1 MALFNKKTDYYSR
14 RENKLKLNFSSAFVD
29 FKDFVDFLRT
39 YAKYRVYKVFSW
51 FEKLKD
57 KLVDVLYMQRGKY
70 TKPFLH
76 FSTVGLTFLMVTLGP
91 SILSGSD
98 KDDTQRVL
106 ASPVLSTATAAAPDF
121 YTSQAEE
128 VRQYR
133 GGEIITHVVADGETI
148 SSIAERYGLKPT
160 TILWENDLTETSKI
174 KPGQELRILPVDGVR
189 HKVAR
194 GETVYSIGKK
204 YGLDGSQVQMIVD
217 YPFNEFLNDETF
229 ELVVGQYLMV
239 PEGVKVVAALPAAS
253 TTYTGITTYGSFTP
267 DAGTVSAL
275 GSFIWPASGRITQG
289 YSFYHK
295 AIDIANHA
303 GGPILAADAGT
314 VTIAGWVD
322 SSGYGNRVVLDHG
335 NGYVTL
341 YAHMSVVQ
349 VVIGQRV
356 KRGDVLGQM
365 GSTGRSTGTHLHF
378 EIRQGG
384 ALLNPLSF
392 LK

>member
-1 MALFNKKTDYYSR
+1 MLTRNFDYGKKNNKFFGNSLLWFAELR
-14 RENKLKLNFSSAFVD
+14 AFGV
-29 FKDFVDFLRT
+29 FFRT
-39 YAKYRVYKVFSW
+39 YIKYRIYKVFAW
-51 FEKLKD
+51 FENFKD

-76 FSTVGLTFLMVTLGP
+76 FGTIGLTFLMVTLGP
-91 SILSGSD
+91 SFLNKSD
-98 KDDTQRVL
+98 KNDQQRVL

-133 GGEIITHVVADGETI
+133 GGEIISHVVAEGETV

-160 TILWENDLTETSKI
+160 TIFWENNLTDQSKI
-174 KPGQELRILPVDGVR
+174 KPGQELSILPVDGVR

-194 GETVYSIGKK
+194 GETIYSIGKK

-239 PEGVKVVAALPAAS
+239 PEGVKAEVKLPSGS
-253 TTYTGITTYGSFTP
+253 TGVTRFGSITP

-275 GSFIWPASGRITQG
+275 GSFIWPASGGITQG
-289 YSFYHK
+289 YSFFHK
-295 AIDIANHA
+295 AIDIANRGA
-303 GGPILAADAGT
+303 GPILAADSGV
-314 VTIAGWVD
+314 VTIAGWID
-322 SSGYGNRVVLDHG
+322 SSGYGNRVLLDHG
-335 NGYVTL
+335 NGYTTL
-341 YAHMSVVQ
+341 YAHLSVVQ
-349 VVIGQRV
+349 VVSGQRV
-356 KRGDVLGQM
+356 KRGDVIGQM
-365 GSTGRSTGTHLHF
+365 GSTGRSTGIHLHF

>member
-1 MALFNKKTDYYSR
+1 MALFIRKFDSSKRSGKTSNRLVLLFRDLR
-14 RENKLKLNFSSAFVD
+14 AFGI
-29 FKDFVDFLRT
+29 FVRT
-39 YAKYRVYKVFSW
+39 YVKYRVYKIFSW
-51 FEKLKD
+51 FEKFKD

-76 FSTVGLTFLMVTLGP
+76 FGTIGLTFLMVTLGP
-91 SILSGSD
+91 SFLSKSD
-98 KDDTQRVL
+98 GDGQQKVL
-106 ASPVLSTATAAAPDF
+106 ASPILSTATAASPDF

-133 GGEIITHVVADGETI
+133 GGEIITHIVSDGETI
-148 SSIAERYGLKPT
+148 SSIAERYGLRPS
-160 TILWENDLTETSKI
+160 TILWENNLTETSKI
-174 KPGQELRILPVDGVR
+174 KSGQELSILPVDGVR
-189 HKVAR
+189 HKVGR
-194 GETVYSIGKK
+194 GETIYSIGKK

-239 PEGVKVVAALPAAS
+239 PEGVKADVKLPAS
-253 TTYTGITTYGSFTP
+253 TGLTKYGTLTP

-275 GSFIWPASGRITQG
+275 GSFIWPASGGITQG

-295 AIDIANHA
+295 AIDIANRA
-303 GGPILAADAGT
+303 AGPILAADAGV
-314 VTIAGWVD
+314 VTTAGWVD

-341 YAHMSVVQ
+341 YGHLSTVQ
-349 VVIGQRV
+349 VVVGQRV

>member
-1 MALFNKKTDYYSR
+1 MSVIKQLFTDLR
-14 RENKLKLNFSSAFVD
+14 AFGAFFRAYV
-29 FKDFVDFLRT
+29 KHRLYAVFV
-39 YAKYRVYKVFSW
+39 W
-51 FEKLKD
+51 FEAAKD
-57 KLVDVLYMQRGKY
+57 QLVDVLYMQRGRY

-76 FSTVGLTFLMVTLGP
+76 FGTIGLTFLMVSLGP
-91 SILSGSD
+91 TLLQKSEQDEG
-98 KDDTQRVL
+98 QRVL
-106 ASPVLSTATAAAPDF
+106 ASPILSTATAAAPDF

-133 GGEIITHVVADGETI
+133 GGEIITHVVAEGETV
-148 SSIAERYGLKPT
+148 SSIAERYGLRPS
-160 TILWENDLTETSKI
+160 TIFWENNLTEKSTI
-174 KPGQELRILPVDGVR
+174 KPGQELRILPVDGIR

-194 GETVYSIGKK
+194 AETVYSIGKK

-239 PEGVKVVAALPAAS
+239 PEGVKAEVRLPANVA
-253 TTYTGITTYGSFTP
+253 TPTRFGTLTP

-275 GSFIWPASGRITQG
+275 GSFIWPASGGITQG
-289 YSFYHK
+289 YSFFHK
-295 AIDIANHA
+295 AIDIANRA
-303 GGPILAADAGT
+303 AGPILAADAGL
-314 VTIAGWVD
+314 VTTAGWPD
-322 SSGYGNRVVLDHG
+322 SSGYGNRVVIDHG

-349 VVIGQRV
+349 VVEGQRV
-356 KRGDVLGQM
+356 KRGDVIGQM

-384 ALLNPLSF
+384 ALLNPLTF